1 MTEDIVE
8 RAKQE
13 LAKVRDRWL
22 ARPDVTA
29 VDVGLRRK
37 DGQLT
42 DEVAIRVHVRKRS
55 DSDPVTEDEPFPE
68 MLGGVPVDVIE
79 ATYGLEVPP

>member
-1 MTEDIVE
+1 MESQS
-8 RAKQE
+8 K
-13 LAKVRDRWL
+13 
-22 ARPDVTA
+22 RPRITPPHEA
-29 VDVGLRRK
+29 HTQNLRLT
-37 DGQLT
+37 LT

-79 ATYGLEVPP
+79 ATYGLEAPP